1 MAPEVPTLIEQGV
14 TGVEIDFWV
23 GGLLVPAG
31 TPREVIARYNTTVN
45 EILQTP
51 GVAEKLTQQ
60 GFVMVGGTP
69 ERFGELIA
77 RDLAKWIRVVNE
89 AGITPE

>member
-1 MAPEVPTLIEQGV
+1 M
-14 TGVEIDFWV
+14 
-23 GGLLVPAG
+23 PAG
-31 TPREVIARYNTTVN
+31 TPREVIARYNSVVN
-45 EILQTP
+45 EILQAP
-51 GVAEKLTQQ
+51 GIAGKLTQQ

-77 RDLAKWIRVVNE
+77 RDLAKWLKVVND